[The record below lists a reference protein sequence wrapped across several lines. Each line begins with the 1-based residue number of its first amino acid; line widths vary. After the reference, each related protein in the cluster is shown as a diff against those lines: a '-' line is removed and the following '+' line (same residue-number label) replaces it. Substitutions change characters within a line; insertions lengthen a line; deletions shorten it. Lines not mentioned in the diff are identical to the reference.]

1 MGTGRHGCAVRLSP
15 PRPVK
20 IICFL
25 FSEERCQKKI
35 ETVYDAIALDAVS
48 EDRQNLLLAK
58 LVLLLSNDLGDTEL
72 ICKRIKEASANLVT
86 EPSAG

>member
-1 MGTGRHGCAVRLSP
+1 MTP
-15 PRPVK
+15 
-20 IICFL
+20 I
-25 FSEERCQKKI
+25 EI
-35 ETVYDAIALDAVS
+35 ETVYDAMAIALDIVG

-72 ICKRIKEASANLVT
+72 ICKRIKEASANLET

>member
-1 MGTGRHGCAVRLSP
+1 MTP
-15 PRPVK
+15 
-20 IICFL
+20 
-25 FSEERCQKKI
+25 I
-35 ETVYDAIALDAVS
+35 EIEIVYDAMAIALDTVG

-72 ICKRIKEASANLVT
+72 ICKRITEASANLES